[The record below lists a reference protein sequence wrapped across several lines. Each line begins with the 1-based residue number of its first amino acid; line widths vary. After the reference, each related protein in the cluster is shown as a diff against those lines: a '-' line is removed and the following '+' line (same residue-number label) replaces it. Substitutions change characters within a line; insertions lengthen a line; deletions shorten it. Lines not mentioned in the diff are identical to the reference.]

1 MGTVNAPQGRPF
13 TRAALAARR
22 RRQPSGGELDRRDS
36 AAALAGRAQDAA
48 NVMTTLRAGVEP
60 LFLFRSTC
68 SQIRSTTPPMNQ
80 AILTINGLDISLGA
94 ATGVFA
100 AAVLALLAM
109 IVVIAARAFRQRDI
123 ENTRQMHQSEA
134 LESRIAELARTQAE
148 TTGRLQALGEG
159 LTGRQAELA
168 RVMAERLDAV
178 SARLGHCMDEAT
190 RQTVQRLQN
199 LHERIAVIDH
209 AQKGLADLSGQ
220 VTSLRDVLGN
230 KQARGA
236 FGQARMET
244 IVADGLPKDLFAFQY
259 TLSNNTRPDCVIFLP
274 DQHPLVIDAKFPLES
289 VTAFRQAATD
299 ADRLCA
305 AQRLRQDIWKHI
317 SEIADKYLLP
327 GETQEIAL
335 MFVPSESVYAE
346 LYDGF
351 DDLVQKAYRA
361 RVVMVSPSLLMLA
374 IQVMQQILK
383 DARMRQA
390 ADRIRGEVGRLMG
403 DVGRLQERVLKLQQ
417 HYGQASEDMRQIL
430 ISTEKIGTCASRID
444 GLDFADLKA
453 GDNSAALRPTPTL
466 VQMEAGE

>member
-1 MGTVNAPQGRPF
+1 MH
-13 TRAALAARR
+13 
-22 RRQPSGGELDRRDS
+22 QP
-36 AAALAGRAQDAA
+36 
-48 NVMTTLRAGVEP
+48 
-60 LFLFRSTC
+60 
-68 SQIRSTTPPMNQ
+68 
-80 AILTINGLDISLGA
+80 ILTINGLDISLGA
-94 ATGVFA
+94 ATAAVG
-100 AAVLALLAM
+100 AAVLALLVM
-109 IVVIAARAFRQRDI
+109 MMAARAFRRR
-123 ENTRQMHQSEA
+123 EEVSARQMRQGEA
-134 LESRIAELARTQAE
+134 LESRVAELARTQAE
-148 TTGRLQALGEG
+148 TAGRLQALGEG

-168 RVMAERLDAV
+168 RVVAERLDAV
-178 SARLGHCMDEAT
+178 SMRLGHCMDEVT
-190 RQTVQRLQN
+190 RQTVQRLQS

-244 IVADGLPKDLFAFQY
+244 IVADGLPKGLFAFQY

-289 VTAFRQAATD
+289 VTAFRQARSD

-390 ADRIRGEVGRLMG
+390 ADRIRAEVGRLMG

-444 GLDFADLKA
+444 QLDFADLKA
-453 GDNSAALRPTPTL
+453 REDSAALPTSTL

>member
-1 MGTVNAPQGRPF
+1 
-13 TRAALAARR
+13 
-22 RRQPSGGELDRRDS
+22 
-36 AAALAGRAQDAA
+36 
-48 NVMTTLRAGVEP
+48 
-60 LFLFRSTC
+60 
-68 SQIRSTTPPMNQ
+68 MNQ
-80 AILTINGLDISLGA
+80 PIFTIDGLAISLGA
-94 ATGVFA
+94 AAGAFA
-100 AAVLALLAM
+100 AAVLALLGIM
-109 IVVIAARAFRQRDI
+109 VVIAARAFRQRDE
-123 ENTRQMHQSEA
+123 ENTRQMRQSEA
-134 LESRIAELARTQAE
+134 LASRIAELTRTQAE
-148 TTGRLQALGEG
+148 TAGRLQALGEG
-159 LTGRQAELA
+159 LSGRQAELA

-178 SARLGHCMDEAT
+178 SMRLGHCMDEAT

-220 VTSLRDVLGN
+220 VSSLRDVLGN

-289 VTAFRQAATD
+289 VTAFRQASTD

-317 SEIADKYLLP
+317 SDIADKYLLP

-390 ADRIRGEVGRLMG
+390 ADRIRSEVGRLMG

-444 GLDFADLKA
+444 QLDFADLKA
-453 GDNSAALRPTPTL
+453 GENSAALRPAPTL

>member
-1 MGTVNAPQGRPF
+1 
-13 TRAALAARR
+13 
-22 RRQPSGGELDRRDS
+22 
-36 AAALAGRAQDAA
+36 
-48 NVMTTLRAGVEP
+48 
-60 LFLFRSTC
+60 
-68 SQIRSTTPPMNQ
+68 MNQ
-80 AILTINGLDISLGA
+80 PVLSINGLDISLGA
-94 ATGVFA
+94 ATAGF
-100 AAVLALLAM
+100 AAVLALVIILL
-109 IVVIAARAFRQRDI
+109 IAARAFRRRDQ
-123 ENTRQMHQSEA
+123 ENTRQMRHREA
-134 LESRIAELARTQAE
+134 LEGRIAELVRTQAE
-148 TTGRLQALGEG
+148 TAGRLQALGEG

-168 RVMAERLDAV
+168 RVVAERLDAV
-178 SARLGHCMDEAT
+178 SMRLGHSMDEVT

-244 IVADGLPKDLFAFQY
+244 IVADGLPKGLFAFQY

-289 VTAFRQAATD
+289 VTAFRQARTD
-299 ADRLCA
+299 EDRLCA

-317 SEIADKYLLP
+317 SDIADKYLLP

-351 DDLVQKAYRA
+351 DDLVQRAYRA
-361 RVVMVSPSLLMLA
+361 RVIMVSPSLLMLA
-374 IQVMQQILK
+374 IQVMQQISK

-390 ADRIRGEVGRLMG
+390 ADLIRAEVGRLMG

-444 GLDFADLKA
+444 QLDFADSRTGQGTHEMTPEFGVVGQPPSRPPFLRRQGTKA
-453 GDNSAALRPTPTL
+453 GEAPA
-466 VQMEAGE
+466 VQELEAGA